1 MVSLVGQRR
10 KESEVWESDVNK
22 VSIVPSS
29 IMWGKSSSDYG
40 KGSTDKQIEIKD
52 VADGREQLLRV

>member
-1 MVSLVGQRR
+1 
-10 KESEVWESDVNK
+10 VWESDVNK